1 MNWHWVA
8 IAAAAPLAVALLAAY
23 PLWRRGQST
32 FGSTAA
38 SMIVFIAGALM
49 IAREYAEL
57 ERLTEQCIAETGYEC
72 LFDPSPF
79 ARFATY
85 AGVALLQ
92 AFAIFMIGIKAE
104 ERRRRMDYAP
114 EWRR

>member
-1 MNWHWVA
+1 MNWQWVA
-8 IAAAAPLAVALLAAY
+8 LAATV
-23 PLWRRGQST
+23 PLVAALFVAWLLWRKGQST

-38 SMIVFIAGALM
+38 SMIVFIGGAIM

-57 ERLTEQCIAETGYEC
+57 EKLTEQCLAETGIEC

-85 AGVALLQ
+85 ACIALAQ
-92 AFAIFMIGIKAE
+92 AFLIFYLGIRSD
-104 ERRRRMDYAP
+104 ERRRRLDYAP